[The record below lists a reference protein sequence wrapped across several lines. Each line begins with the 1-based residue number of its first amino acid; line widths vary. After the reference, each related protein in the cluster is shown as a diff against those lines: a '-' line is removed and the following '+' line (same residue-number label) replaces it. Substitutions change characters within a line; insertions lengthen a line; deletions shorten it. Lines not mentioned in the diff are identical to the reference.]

1 MTENNIQP
9 NSFTLL
15 RNMLRLIAQ
24 NPDLDHVAPS
34 ILGEARVLTRASGGF
49 YLVFEEPRILFLDKI
64 DMSLI
69 PSDEMLHELADSL
82 SHEIHIGAQLPVP
95 LSQEYSAWAVLPVVQ
110 RDSAIGIFCLVYN
123 DAVDL
128 SADITDMLMALVDGL
143 ATVTQSTKAAER
155 HAKLTRN
162 QYEFVRIVSHDLR
175 SPLTSI
181 KGFASILESMME
193 SVDASDEVREKVVHG
208 AGRILNGV
216 TQMTA
221 LVENIQDAGRYDPE
235 TGFYEMQRSPTD
247 LIDIVHKIGKTHL
260 MPAEK
265 EELTLKVSVA
275 DDIPIVNV
283 DANMVERS
291 IINLVDNAIKYTPNG
306 GMIELGI
313 HKENN
318 NIVISVT
325 DNGYGISEE
334 NLKSLFQRH
343 FRIRRREHKLV
354 KGSGLGLFIVRSV
367 ARHHGGDAFVQS
379 ELGHGA
385 TFGIRIPLAGENLL
399 GSSIAAE
406 AD

>member
-1 MTENNIQP
+1 MTDNNIQP

-24 NPDLDHVAPS
+24 NPDLNHVAPS
-34 ILGEARVLTRASGGF
+34 ILGEARILTHASGGF
-49 YLVFEEPRILFLDKI
+49 YLVFEEPRIVFVDRM
-64 DMSLI
+64 DVSLV
-69 PSDEMLHELADSL
+69 PSDDVLQELVESL
-82 SHEIHIGAQLPVP
+82 AHEIHIGTQLPPSLV
-95 LSQEYSAWAVLPVVQ
+95 QEFSGWAVLPVYQ
-110 RDSAIGIFCLVYN
+110 RDMAIGIFCLVYR
-123 DAVDL
+123 DEVDL
-128 SADITDMLMALVDGL
+128 SHDTANMLMALVDGL

-193 SVDASDEVREKVVHG
+193 SADVNDEIRDKVIHG
-208 AGRILNGV
+208 ADRILNGV

-247 LIDIVHKIGKTHL
+247 LIDIVHKIGKNHL

-265 EELTLKVSVA
+265 EELTLKVSAA

-306 GMIELGI
+306 GLIELGI

-334 NLKSLFQRH
+334 NLKNLFQRH

-379 ELGHGA
+379 EVGHGA

-399 GSSIAAE
+399 GSAMAAE